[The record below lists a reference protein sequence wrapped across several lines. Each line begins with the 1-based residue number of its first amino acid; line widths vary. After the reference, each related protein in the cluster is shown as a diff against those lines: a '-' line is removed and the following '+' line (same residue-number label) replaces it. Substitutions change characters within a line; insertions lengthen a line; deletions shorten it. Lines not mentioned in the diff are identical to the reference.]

1 MELVGCAIS
10 MFHAPLLA
18 ERLPGARMIC
28 KELRYWGMRVPQTG
42 GHELPPRLSE
52 ALWTRCGGPRAR
64 LAAYTQVLVKAT
76 R

>member
-10 MFHAPLLA
+10 MLHAPLLA
-18 ERLPGARMIC
+18 ERLPGASMIC

-42 GHELPPRLSE
+42 GIDLAPQSSK
-52 ALWTRCGGPRAR
+52 ALGARCVGAGAQ
-64 LAAYTQVLVKAT
+64 LAAYTQALVKAT